1 MAEDVILGELITAFS
16 KLPGIGAKSAERLAY
31 HVLKI
36 SRSEAMELA
45 EAIRRV
51 KDDLRRCSE
60 CLNICERELCEIC
73 EDDSR
78 DSSTVLV
85 VEQPKDLRAIEGSG
99 AYQGKYHVLGATF
112 SPMDERGPEHLSL
125 DRLLERCR
133 SGQVKEVILALNP
146 DFEGD
151 GTTLLITESLA
162 DQPVS
167 VTRLARGLPS
177 GGQIEYMNQSILRDA
192 VEGRG
197 EFGGSGAF
205 KSPAH

>member
-1 MAEDVILGELITAFS
+1 MAEDVILGELISAFS
-16 KLPGIGAKSAERLAY
+16 RLPGIGAKSAERLAY
-31 HVLKI
+31 HVLKV

-45 EAIRRV
+45 EAIRKV

-73 EDDSR
+73 EDDAR
-78 DSSTVLV
+78 DSRTILV
-85 VEQPKDLRAIEGSG
+85 VEQPKDLRAIEASG

-112 SPMDERGPEHLSL
+112 SPMDERGPEHMSL

-133 SGQVKEVILALNP
+133 HGGVEEVILALNP

-151 GTTLLITESLA
+151 GTNLLITESLS
-162 DQPVS
+162 DQPVT

-197 EFGGSGAF
+197 RFGQAESAT
-205 KSPAH
+205 